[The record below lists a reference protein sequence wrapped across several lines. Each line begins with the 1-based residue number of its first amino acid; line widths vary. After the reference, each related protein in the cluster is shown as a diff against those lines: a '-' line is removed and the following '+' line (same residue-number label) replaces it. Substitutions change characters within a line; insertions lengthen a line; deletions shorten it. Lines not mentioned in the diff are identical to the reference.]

1 LFKDLG
7 VAIPWRTDFVLSV
20 PQSVIIAIAVLLVFI
35 IIIKEFFFVNKA
47 AALGVTLIV
56 YLIVAGFAA
65 FVTDSIAAP
74 FFRIIESL
82 GT

>member
-1 LFKDLG
+1 M
-7 VAIPWRTDFVLSV
+7 AIPWRTDFVLPV
-20 PQSVIIAIAVLLVFI
+20 PQPAIIAVAVPLVFFI
-35 IIIKEFFFVNKA
+35 IIKDFFLVNKA
-47 AALGVTLIV
+47 AALGVTLVV
-56 YLIVAGFAA
+56 YLIVAGFAT